1 MIGRI
6 KLSGAMICMC
16 IGILIL
22 TAGYAVL
29 REREGDAP
37 GDGGGLAEN
46 QGMDQDSERIAV
58 LYADIYERVAENS
71 DLGSAE
77 LIEQIVEELGGHG
90 VTAIDGDNQ
99 TNMVNAGKAE
109 AFVRRQASGESGNL
123 TVIRVLYPD
132 GFAKYDMRTE
142 NRKVFV
148 ERAYYEYREG
158 AMEHRSSDQYEAG
171 SWKYTE
177 EGYVMF
183 EGELVS
189 EEQYALTMSAMPE
202 YTAMRVK
209 PLSEACRKLNR
220 QYIRPI
226 GYGRNNLFL
235 TDWTEADFG
244 QIDFQDLFDICY
256 PLVYGKQN
264 PYADRGIGTGEIA
277 HVPGEEFERAIQTYF
292 QIDRKELQKKSIYF
306 SGDNSYGFRT
316 REMGELEFP
325 EIPYPEV
332 VSYEKDGDGLLR
344 IMVNAVYPERHSS
357 KIFTHEVTVRILP
370 EGGFRYV
377 SNHVVSSEKD
387 AAGSW
392 HRDRKSDAGTQEE
405 SSLWAIPQA
414 ERCLL
419 AEKEKKEL
427 QTLALEAGEQV
438 KEVYRDVEIMEGPSY
453 GSNIKEFTAAQRK
466 ETVRLLGKAGFT
478 SVTKDCNMENPQNL
492 EAFYDAYRGKKDALA
507 TVVQVN
513 QDGLL
518 GVITFVYRNGN
529 LQTYYIGIR
538 WREGGEPVI
547 RDTSVSDVS
556 EIKLTEKGYFIYA
569 YKVIVAHAA
578 LRQYWR
584 ITPLSDCYRELAA
597 VYIDGLSYVN
607 YNLLVRN
614 WDAGNVKD
622 ILTAGLFEDL
632 YRMDTGEPFRAE
644 QGRIPAEVFE
654 RILTTYLPVT
664 TEQLREAYA
673 YEEQSGSYL
682 YERISLKAHPPFGEV
697 VGYAENG
704 DGTLTLIVDGV
715 WPDYNSDCA
724 FTNQIVVMPF
734 ADGSFRYLSNTIW
747 QKELEIPRGIV
758 TAEK

>member
-1 MIGRI
+1 MIGKI
-6 KLSGAMICMC
+6 KLSGAMIGML

-37 GDGGGLAEN
+37 QDGSKIAEA
-46 QGMDQDSERIAV
+46 QEMDQDSERIAV
-58 LYADIYERVAENS
+58 LYADIYERVTENS

-77 LIEQIVEELGGHG
+77 LIEQIVEELGEHG

-99 TNMVNAGKAE
+99 TNMVNAEKAE
-109 AFVRRQASGESGNL
+109 AFVKRQASGESGDL
-123 TVIRVLYPD
+123 TVIRVLYTN

-142 NRKVFV
+142 SGKVSV
-148 ERAYYEYREG
+148 ERTYYEYREG
-158 AMEHRSSDQYEAG
+158 VIEHRSSDQYEAA
-171 SWKYTE
+171 SWQYTE

-202 YTAMRVK
+202 YVAMRMK
-209 PLSEACRKLNR
+209 PLSEECRKLNR

-226 GYGRNNLFL
+226 GYERNNLFL
-235 TDWTEADFG
+235 LDWTEEDFG

-256 PLVYGKQN
+256 PLVYGEQN
-264 PYADRGIGTGEIA
+264 PYADKGIGMGEIA
-277 HVPGEEFERAIQTYF
+277 HVPEEEFERVIQTYF
-292 QIDRKELQKKSIYF
+292 PIDRKELQKKAIYF
-306 SGDNSYGFRT
+306 AGDNSYGFRT

-332 VSYEKDGDGLLR
+332 VSYEKDGDGLIR
-344 IMVNAVYPERHSS
+344 IMVNAVYPERRSS
-357 KIFTHEVTVRILP
+357 KAFTHEVTVQILP

-377 SNHVVSSEKD
+377 SNHVISSEKD
-387 AAGSW
+387 AVGSW
-392 HRDRKSDAGTQEE
+392 HRERKSDAGMPEE
-405 SSLWAIPQA
+405 SCLWALPQA
-414 ERCLL
+414 KSCLL

-427 QTLALEAGEQV
+427 QTLALQAGEQV
-438 KEVYRDVEIMEGPSY
+438 EEVYRDVEIMEGSSY
-453 GSNIKEFTAAQRK
+453 GSNIKEFTEAQRK
-466 ETVRLLGKAGFT
+466 EAVRLLGKAGFT
-478 SVTKDCNMENPQNL
+478 SVTKDCNMENPEKL
-492 EAFYDAYRGKKDALA
+492 EEFYAAYLGKKDALA

-518 GVITFVYRNGN
+518 GVITFIYRNGN

-538 WREGGEPVI
+538 WREGGVPAI

-569 YKVIVAHAA
+569 YKVVVAHAA

-584 ITPLSDCYRELAA
+584 ITPLSDQYRELAA
-597 VYIDGLSYVN
+597 AYIDGLSYVN

-614 WDAGNVKD
+614 WDSGNVKE
-622 ILTAGLFEDL
+622 ILTAGLFDDL

-644 QGRIPAEVFE
+644 QGRIPAEDFE

-664 TEQLREAYA
+664 TEQLREAYP

-682 YERISLKAHPPFGEV
+682 YERISPKAHPPFGEV
-697 VGYAENG
+697 VEYAKNG

-734 ADGSFRYLSNTIW
+734 EDGSFRYLSNTIW

>member
-1 MIGRI
+1 MIGKI
-6 KLSGAMICMC
+6 KLSGAMIGML

-22 TAGYAVL
+22 AAGYAVL

-37 GDGGGLAEN
+37 QDGSKIAEA
-46 QGMDQDSERIAV
+46 QEMDQDSERIAD
-58 LYADIYERVAENS
+58 LYADIYERVTENS

-77 LIEQIVEELGGHG
+77 LIEQIVEELGEHG

-99 TNMVNAGKAE
+99 TNMVNAEKAE
-109 AFVRRQASGESGNL
+109 AFVKRQASGESGDL
-123 TVIRVLYPD
+123 TVIRVLYTN

-142 NRKVFV
+142 SGKVSV
-148 ERAYYEYREG
+148 ERTYYEYREG
-158 AMEHRSSDQYEAG
+158 VIEHRSSDQYEAA
-171 SWKYTE
+171 SWQYTE

-202 YTAMRVK
+202 YVAMRMK
-209 PLSEACRKLNR
+209 PLSEECRKLNR

-226 GYGRNNLFL
+226 GYERNNLFL
-235 TDWTEADFG
+235 LDWTEEDFG

-256 PLVYGKQN
+256 PLVYGEQN
-264 PYADRGIGTGEIA
+264 PYADKGIGTGEIA
-277 HVPGEEFERAIQTYF
+277 HVPEEEFERVIQTYF
-292 QIDRKELQKKSIYF
+292 PIDRKELQKKAIYF
-306 SGDNSYGFRT
+306 AGDNSYGFRT

-332 VSYEKDGDGLLR
+332 VSYEKDGDGLIR
-344 IMVNAVYPERHSS
+344 IMVNAVYPERRSS
-357 KIFTHEVTVRILP
+357 KAFTHEVTVQILP

-377 SNHVVSSEKD
+377 SNHVISSEKD
-387 AAGSW
+387 AVGSW
-392 HRDRKSDAGTQEE
+392 HRERKSDAGMPEE
-405 SSLWAIPQA
+405 SCLWALPQA
-414 ERCLL
+414 KSCLL

-427 QTLALEAGEQV
+427 QTLALQAGEQV
-438 KEVYRDVEIMEGPSY
+438 EEVYRDVEIMEGPSY
-453 GSNIKEFTAAQRK
+453 GSNIKEFTEAQRK
-466 ETVRLLGKAGFT
+466 EAVRLLGKAGFT
-478 SVTKDCNMENPQNL
+478 SVTKDCNIENPEKL
-492 EAFYDAYRGKKDALA
+492 EEFYAAYLGKKDALA

-518 GVITFVYRNGN
+518 GVITFIYRNGN

-538 WREGGEPVI
+538 WREGGVPAI

-569 YKVIVAHAA
+569 YKVVVAHAA

-584 ITPLSDCYRELAA
+584 ITPLSDQYRELAA
-597 VYIDGLSYVN
+597 AYIDGLSYVN

-614 WDAGNVKD
+614 WDSGNVKE
-622 ILTAGLFEDL
+622 ILTAGLFDDL

-644 QGRIPAEVFE
+644 QGRIPAEDFE

-664 TEQLREAYA
+664 TEQLREAYP

-682 YERISLKAHPPFGEV
+682 YERISPKAHPPFGEV
-697 VGYAENG
+697 VEYAKNG

-734 ADGSFRYLSNTIW
+734 EDGSFRYLSNTIW